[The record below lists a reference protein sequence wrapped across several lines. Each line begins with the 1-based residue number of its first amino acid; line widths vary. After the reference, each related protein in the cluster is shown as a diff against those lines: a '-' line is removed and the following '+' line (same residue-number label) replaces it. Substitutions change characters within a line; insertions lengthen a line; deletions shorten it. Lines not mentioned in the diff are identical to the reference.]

1 MSSPKN
7 KEDNIYTINNKIK
20 NLESKLKSLYN
31 IKFQK
36 EMKIIP
42 SLHKMGTNEYIKH
55 ILKMINWKR
64 RGIHEGTQMFHYYI
78 KSYLSNYVVGTNE
91 WIKNVLDFYNEIIIL
106 KKNRIPIANPEL
118 FSIEISF
125 P

>member
-7 KEDNIYTINNKIK
+7 KEDTIYTINNKIK
-20 NLESKLKSLYN
+20 NLELKLESLYN
-31 IKFQK
+31 VKFQK

-42 SLHKMGTNEYIKH
+42 SLHKLGTNEFIKQ

-64 RGIHEGTQMFHYYI
+64 RGVHESTQMFHYYI
-78 KSYLSNYVVGTNE
+78 KSYLSNYIVGTNE
-91 WIKNVLDFYNEIIIL
+91 WFNNVLAFHNEIIIL
-106 KKNRIPIANPEL
+106 KKRRIPIANPEL

>member
-7 KEDNIYTINNKIK
+7 KEDTIYTINNKIK
-20 NLESKLKSLYN
+20 NLEHKLNNLYN
-31 IKFQK
+31 AKYQK
-36 EMKIIP
+36 EINLIP
-42 SLHKMGTNEYIKH
+42 SLHKLGTNEYIKQ

-64 RGIHEGTQMFHYYI
+64 RGIHDSIQMFHYYI
-78 KSYLSNYVVGTNE
+78 KSYLSNYIVGSNE
-91 WIKNVLDFYNEIIIL
+91 WLNNVLAFHNEIIIL
-106 KKNRIPIANPEL
+106 KKKRIPIANPEL